1 MAPIKNTLFKN
12 HGFGIGLRP
21 CHYADLGQPDLLPEH
36 RPEWLEVI
44 SENFFTWSQ
53 CPAPRSLTNLLKIRK
68 DFPIAMHGVS
78 LSLGSTDPLSQTY
91 LKSLKK
97 LTDQV
102 QPLWISD
109 HLSWTSYEGQHLH
122 DLLPLPYTEEAIRH
136 VVERIKQV
144 QDFIGERILL
154 ENLSSYVEF
163 ESSEMPEWQF
173 LSEIA
178 HRADCGIL
186 LDVNNVYVSS
196 RNHGFDPIQY
206 LENIPLERV
215 GQIHL
220 AGHSVVGKY
229 LIDTHDA
236 PVCPEVWELYRWTTQ
251 NLGAVTTMIERDK
264 NIPALGDLIKELGQ
278 AKAILKNT
286 LNQTLKRPQYD
297 STRPASITL

>member
-1 MAPIKNTLFKN
+1 
-12 HGFGIGLRP
+12 
-21 CHYADLGQPDLLPEH
+21 
-36 RPEWLEVI
+36 
-44 SENFFTWSQ
+44 
-53 CPAPRSLTNLLKIRK
+53 
-68 DFPIAMHGVS
+68 MHGVS